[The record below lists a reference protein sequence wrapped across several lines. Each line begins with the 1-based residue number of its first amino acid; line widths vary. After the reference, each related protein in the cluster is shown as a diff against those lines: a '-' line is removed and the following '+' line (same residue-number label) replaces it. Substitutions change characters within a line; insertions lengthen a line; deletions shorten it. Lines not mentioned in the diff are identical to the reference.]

1 MYYIDKLDEI
11 GLIEKSIIAPIDI
24 EEINTTD
31 PIVILTEKGNGRSLR
46 NLLIREDAYDT
57 VRTRDVLP
65 IHQIKIAKRETK
77 RRHMVCIKNTP
88 GEDDGYR
95 LKKDSSS
102 GIYMTSV
109 KEDQFRI
116 LADNRRKQDEVKQN
130 ALQANSIKNSSRIIK
145 QGILFHKILSTVARI
160 YSVTDT
166 TDESTESALQ
176 DITPLS
182 FDNLKDAFLHLGGNI
197 HDFPDLKK

>member
-1 MYYIDKLDEI
+1 
-11 GLIEKSIIAPIDI
+11 
-24 EEINTTD
+24 
-31 PIVILTEKGNGRSLR
+31 
-46 NLLIREDAYDT
+46 
-57 VRTRDVLP
+57 
-65 IHQIKIAKRETK
+65 
-77 RRHMVCIKNTP
+77 MVCIKNTP

-197 HDFPDLKK
+197 HDFPDLKKWTFMVQISKRWGKGIIKEGAMSFLKENYGVIAYISEGWA